1 MKRRHDYIKKIII
14 EVRNTKEVFE
24 MNLKEEMIDSKE
36 ERKHK
41 AQHINNAFSEINIDD
56 IKNLT
61 EENKNKIDLKVARN
75 KMLIEEKPKRK
86 RRFQIKTKTLTKEK
100 DKTTIT
106 EDDNA
111 DDAQNGDKQKAQ
123 YDSFLRLTN
132 QNFLIH
138 FDDEKETSTFKT
150 KTKESIIK
158 DVGFESSDSFFF
170 DENEEYLFDYLS

>member
-1 MKRRHDYIKKIII
+1 MRRHDDIKKIIV

-36 ERKHK
+36 ERKQK

-61 EENKNKIDLKVARN
+61 EENKNKIDLRMARN
-75 KMLIEEKPKRK
+75 KMLIEEKHKRK
-86 RRFQIKTKTLTKEK
+86 RRFKIKTKSLTKEK

-111 DDAQNGDKQKAQ
+111 DDAQNDDKQKAQ
-123 YDSFLRLTN
+123 HDSFLRLTN

-158 DVGFESSDSFFF
+158 DDEFESSDSFFF